1 MTAYKYKGYDSRGQS
16 VTGEV
21 SANSIEEVEVK
32 LAASEVTVI
41 SIVPLLLKEKA
52 RTEAAAATA
61 KKKAGT
67 GLGLAIGGK
76 KVKVD
81 EIAAV
86 LRNMAVMAE
95 TGVPLIE
102 ALNAVTA
109 GCTNPN
115 MAAGLKTLKA
125 EVVGGKSLAA
135 AMKSSPGLFPNIVCD
150 MVRVAEDGGRLDKA
164 LNSAAGYLE
173 RSIELRKK
181 IINAMMYPMVLACVA
196 TLAVVFLV
204 TFILPSFAKT
214 FSRMGAKLPMTTRLL
229 LDTGTFIR
237 THPIPVI
244 AVVACLIFGVKYV
257 FKSPKARRKTYVV
270 LHKIPVLGSLLTRI
284 AISRT
289 LQTIGTLLSGN
300 VPIIQALEHG
310 ARVAGDPLIEE
321 AYMDARSRVEHGANL
336 SESLGLCP
344 LFPATLIQM
353 IAVGERTGRL
363 SSLMNTSATHMETDV
378 DSRLKALISIIEP
391 LMIVFMAVIVGMITA
406 SIILPIYSLM
416 ESIK

>member
-1 MTAYKYKGYDSRGQS
+1 MTAYKYKGYDARGLAVS
-16 VTGEV
+16 GEV
-21 SANSIEEVEVK
+21 TANSIEEVEHK
-32 LAASEVTVI
+32 LASSEVTVI
-41 SIVPLLLKEKA
+41 SIVPLLLKEKGK
-52 RTEAAAATA
+52 TESSGA
-61 KKKAGT
+61 KKRSAGT
-67 GLGLAIGGK
+67 GLNMQLGGK
-76 KVKVD
+76 KVKID

-109 GCTNPN
+109 GTTNPR
-115 MAAGLKTLKA
+115 MVAGLRTLKA

-135 AMKSSPGLFPNIVCD
+135 AMKSATGLFPNIVCD

-181 IINAMMYPMVLACVA
+181 IVNAMMYPMVLSCVA
-196 TLAVVFLV
+196 VAAVVFLV
-204 TFILPSFAKT
+204 TWILPSFAKT
-214 FSRMGAKLPMTTRLL
+214 FSKMGAKLPTTTRLL
-229 LDTGTFIR
+229 LDSGTFVR
-237 THPIPVI
+237 THPIPVV
-244 AVVACLIFGVKYV
+244 AVVLAIVVGVRYA
-257 FKSPKARRKTYVV
+257 FKSPHARRRTYVF
-270 LHKIPVLGSLLTRI
+270 LHKIPVLGELLTRI

-321 AYMDARSRVEHGANL
+321 AYLDARGRVEHGANL
-336 SESLGLCP
+336 SDSLGTSR
-344 LFPATLIQM
+344 LFPQTLIQM

-363 SSLMNTSATHMETDV
+363 PSLMNSSATHMETEV

>member
-21 SANSIEEVEVK
+21 TGNSIEEVESK

-52 RTEAAAATA
+52 RTESASG
-61 KKKAGT
+61 KSKPSG
-67 GLGLAIGGK
+67 GLNMAIGGK
-76 KVKVD
+76 KVKIE

-86 LRNMAVMAE
+86 LRNMSVMAE

-109 GCTNPN
+109 GCSNPKLN
-115 MAAGLKTLKA
+115 AGLKTLKS
-125 EVVGGKSLAA
+125 EVVGGKSLAM
-135 AMKSSPGLFPNIVCD
+135 AMKAGGVFPNIVCD

-181 IINAMMYPMVLACVA
+181 ILNAMMYPIVLSCVA
-196 TLAVVFLV
+196 VLAVVFLV

-214 FSRMGAKLPMTTRLL
+214 FAKMGAALPVTTKLL
-229 LDTGTFIR
+229 LDSGTFVR
-237 THPIPVI
+237 THPIQVGI
-244 AVVACLIFGVKYV
+244 VVVGIFFGVRYL
-257 FKSPKARRKTYVV
+257 FKSPKARRKTFKV
-270 LHKIPVLGSLLTRI
+270 LHKIPVVGPLISRI

-310 ARVAGDPLIEE
+310 ARVAGDPIIEE
-321 AYMDARSRVEHGANL
+321 AYLDARGRVEHGSNL
-336 SESLGLCP
+336 SDSLALSP

-363 SSLMNTSATHMETDV
+363 SSLMTSSASHMETEV

-391 LMIVFMAVIVGMITA
+391 LMIVFMAVIVGLITA

-416 ESIK
+416 ENIK

>member
-21 SANSIEEVEVK
+21 TGSSIEEVESK

-41 SIVPLLLKEKA
+41 SIVPLLLKEKG
-52 RTEAAAATA
+52 RTETA
-61 KKKAGT
+61 
-67 GLGLAIGGK
+67 GGK
-76 KVKVD
+76 TKPAVGLNMSIGSKRIKIE
-81 EIAAV
+81 EIATV

-109 GCTNPN
+109 GCSQPKLN
-115 MAAGLKTLKA
+115 AGLKTLKS
-125 EVVGGKSLAA
+125 EVVGGKSLAM
-135 AMKSSPGLFPNIVCD
+135 AMKAGGVFPNIVCD

-181 IINAMMYPMVLACVA
+181 ILNAMMYPIVLSCVA
-196 TLAVVFLV
+196 VLAVVFLV

-214 FSRMGAKLPMTTRLL
+214 FAKMGASLPVTTKIL
-229 LDTGTFIR
+229 LDSGTFVR
-237 THPIPVI
+237 THPIQVAI
-244 AVVACLIFGVKYV
+244 VVFGLVFGIRYM
-257 FKSPKARRKTYVV
+257 FKSPKARRKTFVL
-270 LHKIPVLGSLLTRI
+270 LHKIPVVGALITRI

-321 AYMDARSRVEHGANL
+321 AYLEARSRVEHGANL
-336 SESLGLCP
+336 SDSLATSP

-363 SSLMNTSATHMETDV
+363 PSLMTSSASHMETDV
-378 DSRLKALISIIEP
+378 DARLKALISIIEP
-391 LMIVFMAVIVGMITA
+391 LMIVFMAVIVGLITA

-416 ESIK
+416 ENIK

>member
-21 SANSIEEVEVK
+21 SANSVEEVEHK
-32 LAASEVTVI
+32 LAANEVTVI
-41 SIVPLLLKEKA
+41 SIVPLLMKEKA
-52 RTEAAAATA
+52 KTESAGG
-61 KKKAGT
+61 KKKAAV
-67 GLGLAIGGK
+67 GLSMSIGAK

-109 GCTNPN
+109 GCTNPRLL
-115 MAAGLKTLKA
+115 AGLRTLKS
-125 EVVGGKSLAA
+125 EVVGGKSLAM
-135 AMKSSPGLFPNIVCD
+135 AMKTPVGIFPNIVCD

-164 LNSAAGYLE
+164 LNSAASYLE

-181 IINAMMYPMVLACVA
+181 IVNAMMYPMVLSCVA
-196 TLAVVFLV
+196 ILAVVFLV

-214 FSRMGAKLPMTTRLL
+214 FSKMGAKLPMTTRFM
-229 LDTGTFIR
+229 LDAGTFVK
-237 THPIPVI
+237 THPIPVV
-244 AVVACLIFGVKYV
+244 AGVVGLVFLVRFL

-270 LHKIPVLGSLLTRI
+270 LHKIPVLGDLLTRI

-321 AYMDARSRVEHGANL
+321 AYLDARGRVEHGGNL
-336 SESLGLCP
+336 SDSLAISP
-344 LFPATLIQM
+344 LFPQTLIQM

-363 SSLMNTSATHMETDV
+363 SALMNSSATHMETEV
-378 DSRLKALISIIEP
+378 DGRLKALISIIEP

>member
-1 MTAYKYKGYDSRGQS
+1 MTAYKYKGYDARGQAI
-16 VTGEV
+16 TGEV
-21 SANSIEEVEVK
+21 TANSIEEVEHK
-32 LAASEVTVI
+32 LASSEVTVI
-41 SIVPLLLKEKA
+41 SIVPLLLKERGK
-52 RTEAAAATA
+52 TEASGG
-61 KKKAGT
+61 KKGAPV
-67 GLGLAIGGK
+67 GLNMAIGGR
-76 KVKVD
+76 KVKID

-109 GCTNPN
+109 GTTNPR
-115 MAAGLKTLKA
+115 MTAGLKTLKS
-125 EVVGGKSLAA
+125 EVVGGKSLAM
-135 AMKSSPGLFPNIVCD
+135 AMKSATGLFPTIVCD

-181 IINAMMYPMVLACVA
+181 IVNAMMYPMVLACVA
-196 TLAVVFLV
+196 VLAIIFLV
-204 TFILPSFAKT
+204 TFILPSFAHT
-214 FSRMGAKLPMTTRLL
+214 FSRMGAKLPVTTRLL
-229 LDTGTFIR
+229 LDTGTYIR

-244 AVVACLIFGVKYV
+244 AVALAIVFGVRYA
-257 FKSPKARRKTYVV
+257 FRSPKARRRTYVV
-270 LHKIPVLGSLLTRI
+270 LHKIPVLGELLTRI

-321 AYMDARSRVEHGANL
+321 AYLEARGRVEHGANL
-336 SESLGLCP
+336 SDSLALSP
-344 LFPATLIQM
+344 LFPQTLIQM

-363 SSLMNTSATHMETDV
+363 HSLMNTSATHMETDV

>member
-1 MTAYKYKGYDSRGQS
+1 MTAYKYKGYDSKGQT

-21 SANSIEEVEVK
+21 SGQSIEEVETK
-32 LAASEVTVI
+32 LANNELTVI
-41 SIVPLLLKEKA
+41 SIVPLLLKERA
-52 RTEAAAATA
+52 RTESSSAPA
-61 KKKAGT
+61 KKSG
-67 GLGLAIGGK
+67 GLSSPLGGGK
-76 KVKVD
+76 VKID
-81 EIAAV
+81 EIAGI
-86 LRNMAVMAE
+86 LRNMSVMAE

-109 GCTNPN
+109 GCTNPKLTQG
-115 MAAGLKTLKA
+115 MRQLKA

-135 AMKSSPGLFPNIVCD
+135 AMKAAPGLFPNIVCD

-164 LNSAAGYLE
+164 LNSAATYLE

-181 IINAMMYPMVLACVA
+181 VVNAMMYPMVLSSVA
-196 TLAVVFLV
+196 VLAVVFLV

-214 FSRMGAKLPMTTRLL
+214 FGRMGAKLPITTKIL
-229 LDTGTFIR
+229 LDSGTWVK
-237 THPIPVI
+237 THPIPVVLGI
-244 AVVACLIFGVKYV
+244 VAIVFAVRYV
-257 FKSPKARRKTYVV
+257 LKSPKARRRMFVI
-270 LHKIPVLGSLLTRI
+270 LNKIPVLGPLLSRI

-310 ARVAGDPLIEE
+310 ARVAGNPLIEE
-321 AYMDARSRVEHGANL
+321 AYFEARARVEHGGNL
-336 SESLGLCP
+336 SDSLAASSSI
-344 LFPATLIQM
+344 FPQTLIQM
-353 IAVGERTGRL
+353 VAVGERTGRL
-363 SSLMNTSATHMETDV
+363 SSLMASSAEHMESDV

-391 LMIVFMAVIVGMITA
+391 LMIVVMAVIVGLITA

>member
-1 MTAYKYKGYDSRGQS
+1 MTAFKYKGYDARGQS
-16 VTGEV
+16 VAGELTATSV
-21 SANSIEEVEVK
+21 DEVERK
-32 LAASEVTVI
+32 LAASDVTI
-41 SIVPLLLKEKA
+41 LSIVPLLKDKA
-52 RTEAAAATA
+52 RSESTGKVASA
-61 KKKAGT
+61 
-67 GLGLAIGGK
+67 GLGMVIGSK
-76 KVKVD
+76 KVKID
-81 EIAAV
+81 EIAPI

-109 GCTNPN
+109 GCTNPRLVG
-115 MAAGLKTLKA
+115 GLKTLKA
-125 EVVGGKSLAA
+125 EVVGGKNLAS
-135 AMKSSPGLFPNIVCD
+135 AMKTSTGLFPPIVCD

-181 IINAMMYPMVLACVA
+181 IINAMMYPMVLSGVA
-196 TLAVVFLV
+196 ILAVVFLV

-214 FSRMGAKLPMTTRLL
+214 FSRMGAKLPVTTRLL
-229 LDTGTFIR
+229 LDSGTFVK
-237 THPIPVI
+237 THPIPV
-244 AVVACLIFGVKYV
+244 VVGVLALIFGIRYI
-257 FKSPKARRKTYVV
+257 FKAPKARRRTYFV
-270 LHKIPVLGSLLTRI
+270 LHRVPVLGPLLTRI

-321 AYMDARSRVEHGANL
+321 AYLEARARIEHGANL
-336 SESLGLCP
+336 SDSLGSSP
-344 LFPATLIQM
+344 YFPQTLIQM

-363 SSLMNTSATHMETDV
+363 SSLMNSSAAHMETEV
-378 DSRLKALISIIEP
+378 DSRLKALISVIEP
-391 LMIVFMAVIVGMITA
+391 LMIVLMAVIVGLITA